1 MHAVLL
7 TQRAEE
13 VTSDPKECLIL
24 LLDGELSLEGQR
36 VCKHRGTEA
45 QDETHVVLVTSGETG
60 EEELHTYTGGPL
72 QTEPLLISG
81 RLTIVVLVYTSTT
94 IVRSNYNL

>member
-60 EEELHTYTGGPL
+60 EEELHTYTGEPL
-72 QTEPLLISG
+72 QTEPFVDFRTPYNCCACIF
-81 RLTIVVLVYTSTT
+81 TTSET
-94 IVRSNYNL
+94 RMHQ